1 MDFIGSDEEPKQ
13 MLMNIQ
19 NASMTA
25 NEVLLNIT
33 WRQEKIMTRLFTQYV
48 NLQMRRG

>member
-1 MDFIGSDEEPKQ
+1 MDFIGSNEEPKQ

-25 NEVLLNIT
+25 SEVA
-33 WRQEKIMTRLFTQYV
+33 KA
-48 NLQMRRG
+48 